1 MKNRKDIYLDK
12 VLEQIPYLLSHLNRD
27 PASHIY
33 GSFDRA
39 YWAWGNKDYSNADF
53 QRGVYPLSILYTN
66 NFKNNRYYGNEKILT
81 WIEAALN
88 FWVKIQNKN
97 GSFNQWYPY
106 EYSVGTTAFTIYPVS
121 ETYMMIKNKLDKD
134 LKRKLE
140 CAFKK
145 GADFIIKN
153 EEKHGFISNHLAG
166 MALALYNVFSINQEN
181 KYKAKSEEILSR
193 ILRNQSEE
201 GWYKEYGG
209 ADPGYESLGIYY
221 LANLWKKTYDSE
233 LLDSLKKS
241 VDFYTS
247 LIKPDKTVGG
257 LFGSRNTEL
266 FFPSGFEILKKEIPV
281 CNDIINF
288 LLESVITDD
297 IPTINN
303 IDFYNFIPLLDSY
316 TAAIVESKE
325 AVYKN
330 EVDFPVKKKI
340 GKFNYFDK
348 SKVLTVDKDKYFA
361 VLGISKGGAIEVYS
375 KGKLVYVDDGFL
387 GKTKSG
393 RLISNQKF
401 DLNRKV
407 HIDGQSVCFE
417 SCFYILPDQ
426 NVTPFKNFVLRGI
439 TGSVGRFLPFNKL
452 IKRVLSYVLI
462 LGLKEYPLILKST
475 IKFDDNKIEINENIS
490 GKKLKSIESLYKKT
504 RFFTVFMGSS
514 RYFSKHELDFKEP
527 GEKNFVEII
536 EKNCI
541 QLNTKIE
548 FDEKI
553 NIIRY

>member
-88 FWVKIQNKN
+88 FWAKIQNKN